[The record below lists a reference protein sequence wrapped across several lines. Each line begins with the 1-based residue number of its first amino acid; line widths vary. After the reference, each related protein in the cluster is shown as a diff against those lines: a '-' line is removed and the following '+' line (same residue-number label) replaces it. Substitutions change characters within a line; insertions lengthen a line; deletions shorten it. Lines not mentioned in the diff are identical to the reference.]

1 MTRDEKKWILEG
13 YYLSSIQLYNI
24 AVLTYNEIIDIP
36 SPTDFLYNQEHYIYA
51 FNIYST
57 LNEKTI
63 ENKDYYNYIEF
74 MIKYY
79 PEGYGYFLK
88 MSYENK
94 ISSKSINLVDLFFEL
109 RQNKY

>member
-24 AVLTYNEIIDIP
+24 AILNYNEIDIP
-36 SPTDFLYNQEHYIYA
+36 EPTEFLYNQEHYIYA

-63 ENKDYYNYIEF
+63 ENKDYLFIS
-74 MIKYY
+74 
-79 PEGYGYFLK
+79 FL
-88 MSYENK
+88 YT
-94 ISSKSINLVDLFFEL
+94 
-109 RQNKY
+109 